1 MAGIGDDGA
10 DVSRVPKI
18 RRFDAAGEFE
28 AVEEFEAAERFEA
41 AEEFDPAD
49 EFEAVE
55 EFEPSELG
63 EPDLADATRATL
75 PPWDEPTDRRGV
87 ILPPE
92 PEPAGPGGTFLP
104 PEPEPVRAS
113 AAFRSPER
121 EPAQPSAAFRRPAPE
136 PAGLPSA
143 LAQPGSAVPITE
155 HAATTLPGWPVAWGV
170 IAGFVV
176 GIAMSAALGGAL
188 RAIGVV
194 VIVVAGGAAGGLT
207 AIAPGEARV
216 VQLLGR
222 YAGTIREPGLQWVS
236 PITKRHKISTRIRN
250 HETGVAKV
258 NDAEGNPIEIA
269 AVVVW
274 QVTDTAKATFGVDNF
289 KSFVAI
295 QAETAVRRVAGSYP
309 YDSHD
314 GKMSLLQNAEEITA
328 ALAAEIADRVRPAGV
343 EIIEARLTRLAY
355 APEIA
360 TVMLR
365 RQQAGAVVAARQR
378 IVDGAVGM
386 VEAALDRLSAN
397 GTVELDEERK
407 ATMVSNLLVVL
418 CSEHPT
424 QPVINTGTLYQ

>member
-1 MAGIGDDGA
+1 MAGAGDDGMDA
-10 DVSRVPKI
+10 NGASRLVGPGPLDAARVP
-18 RRFDAAGEFE
+18 A
-28 AVEEFEAAERFEA
+28 
-41 AEEFDPAD
+41 
-49 EFEAVE
+49 
-55 EFEPSELG
+55 
-63 EPDLADATRATL
+63 
-75 PPWDEPTDRRGV
+75 
-87 ILPPE
+87 PPE
-92 PEPAGPGGTFLP
+92 PGPVDGVRVPMP
-104 PEPEPVRAS
+104 PEP
-113 AAFRSPER
+113 
-121 EPAQPSAAFRRPAPE
+121 
-136 PAGLPSA
+136 
-143 LAQPGSAVPITE
+143 GSANAARGSMPPGAVPAAQITE
-155 HAATTLPGWPVAWGV
+155 YAATTLPGWPVLWAALIVLGAG
-170 IAGFVV
+170 IALSVV
-176 GIAMSAALGGAL
+176 GSALSVIGAVLIAA
-188 RAIGVV
+188 
-194 VIVVAGGAAGGLT
+194 AAGTTGGLL
-207 AIAPGEARV
+207 AVAPGEARV

-222 YAGTIREPGLQWVS
+222 YAGTIRTPGLQWVS
-236 PITKRHKISTRIRN
+236 PVTKRHRISTRIRN

-258 NDAEGNPIEIA
+258 NDVEGNPIEIA

-274 QVTDTAKATFGVDNF
+274 QVADTAKATFGVDKF
-289 KSFVAI
+289 TSFVAI

-314 GKMSLLQNAEEITA
+314 GKLSLLQNADEITA

-343 EIIEARLTRLAY
+343 EIMEARLTRLAY

-386 VEAALDRLSAN
+386 VEAALDRLAAD